1 MTREV
6 SARALRLAALV
17 ATALPAALAVGC
29 EKRIDHARAEDL
41 VRSSMRAQGIELTL
55 VACPDRVVAKPGVV
69 FQCTGKDDEGTT
81 GTFDVRVLPDE
92 TFSLQ
97 LRERYVDE
105 EKFGVEIA
113 KRIAAESKRVVEVRC
128 PKRAVIVRVGVT
140 FSCDLREGGVS
151 KKATFTYRDD
161 AGAVD
166 VKIE

>member
-1 MTREV
+1 V
-6 SARALRLAALV
+6 GAARLARLARLV
-17 ATALPAALAVGC
+17 SLAAAGVLGAGC

-41 VRSSMRAQGIELTL
+41 VRSSMRAQGIDLTL
-55 VACPDRVVAKPGVV
+55 VACPDQVVAKPGVV
-69 FQCTGKDDEGTT
+69 FQCTGKDDEGST
-81 GTFDVRVLPDE
+81 GTFDVSVLPDE

-105 EKFGVEIA
+105 EKFGAEIA

-128 PKRAVIVRVGVT
+128 PKRSLIVRTGVRFT
-140 FSCDLREGGVS
+140 CDLHEGGVS